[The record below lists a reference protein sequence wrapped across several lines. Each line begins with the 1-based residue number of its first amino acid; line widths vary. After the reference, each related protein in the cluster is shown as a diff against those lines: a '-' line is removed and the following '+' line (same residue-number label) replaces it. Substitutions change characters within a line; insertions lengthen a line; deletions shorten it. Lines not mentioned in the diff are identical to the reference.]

1 MSEDT
6 LCEPAAIARND
17 ARLMSSA
24 KQLRVSA
31 VPEPCVWHKTQ
42 KNLSCQQLFHTHF
55 PSIDEWD
62 DGDDDE
68 NDNGDDD
75 DDDDDDADDDDDFA
89 DDDENV
95 DAVVDVSL

>member
-6 LCEPAAIARND
+6 LCGPAAIARND

-55 PSIDEWD
+55 PSIDEGD
-62 DGDDDE
+62 DGDDDD